1 MPDTFFLNFEQV
13 IKMKNFY
20 LFYICLKIKI
30 KEIININLNKIVNKI
45 LIKNDKIFNLL
56 KT

>member
-13 IKMKNFY
+13 IKKTNFY

-30 KEIININLNKIVNKI
+30 KEIININLDKIVNKI
-45 LIKNDKIFNLL
+45 LIKNDKIFTIL